1 MITIEMVVEQT
12 SVERGRIEVWIERQW
27 VRPARHGDEWAF
39 DVADLARV
47 RLIHELIQDLSI
59 DEGAMPVVL
68 SLLDQ
73 VYALR
78 GVLKEIG
85 HVIEEL
91 PEPTRSTLRAHLA
104 SVDAKTEPHG

>member
-1 MITIEMVVEQT
+1 MITIEMIVEQT
-12 SVERGRIEVWIERQW
+12 SVDRGQIEIWIERHW
-27 VRPARHGDEWAF
+27 VRPVRHGENWVF
-39 DVADLARV
+39 DAADLARV
-47 RLIHELIQDLSI
+47 RLIRELTQDLSI

-78 GVLKEIG
+78 GVLKEVGQAIDD
-85 HVIEEL
+85 L

-104 SVDAKTEPHG
+104 SVEAKGAAHG